1 MIPNKYDDRGFDSG
15 KLLIWYSVEVRSS
28 EMNYSEKSVS
38 LVLNRDRFCSVEDN
52 ISFER
57 TVQSV
62 GAIA

>member
-1 MIPNKYDDRGFDSG
+1 MIPNKYEANGLDSG
-15 KLLIWYSVEVRSS
+15 KLLIWYSVEVSSS